1 MIHFMMLHVQYPY
14 CCDVY
19 QADKLLLRLID
30 DGIIVEFERGKY
42 QLKEE
47 GEEDSVKEDER
58 EELEEVFTA
67 RK

>member
-1 MIHFMMLHVQYPY
+1 MIHFMMLPVQDPY
-14 CCDVY
+14 YCDVY
-19 QADKLLLRLID
+19 EADKLLLRLID
-30 DGIIVEFERGKY
+30 DGMIVEFEPGKY
-42 QLKEE
+42 QPKEE